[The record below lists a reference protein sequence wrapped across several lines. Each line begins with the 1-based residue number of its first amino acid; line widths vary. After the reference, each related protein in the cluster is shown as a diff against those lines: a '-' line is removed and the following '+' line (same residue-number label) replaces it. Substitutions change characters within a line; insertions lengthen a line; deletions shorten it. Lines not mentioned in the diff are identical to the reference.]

1 MIILK
6 KGTLKI
12 ISMQIHK
19 VRRRIPHL
27 DGRETG
33 GSLFYKDRG
42 ATGWRRPGL
51 RVDREFNEGQYQQGN
66 SADEKK
72 NSLSPLPTQE
82 EWKLCSILL
91 YAELGGP
98 VRVAKE

>member
-1 MIILK
+1 LIILK

-19 VRRRIPHL
+19 VKRTIPHL

-33 GSLFYKDRG
+33 GSFFYKDRG
-42 ATGWRRPGL
+42 ATGWRRPGVK
-51 RVDREFNEGQYQQGN
+51 VDREFNGGQYQQGN

-72 NSLSPLPTQE
+72 NSLSPQPMPG
-82 EWKLCSILL
+82 WKLYPILL